1 MNYEF
6 VLVGIILVVFSSIL
20 YVTDHSSWAV
30 AVFIIALFTILLGR
44 IKRASPGG
52 MTEPYDL

>member
-6 VLVGIILVVFSSIL
+6 VTVGIILVVFSSIL
-20 YVTDHSSWAV
+20 YILKHSSWAII
-30 AVFIIALFTILLGR
+30 VFIIAVFFILLGR